1 MQIPLQ
7 ITTYGIDHSDVL
19 ETHIRDKA
27 QNLDALINHAT
38 SCRIVVK
45 SPHQHIQH
53 GNQYSVRIDI
63 GVQGSEIAVN
73 RDHADD
79 VYIALRDA
87 FDAANR
93 KLGYYARR
101 IRGDVSKQ
109 QFKYRKTDIQG
120 MKQQVIDDR

>member
-27 QNLDALINHAT
+27 KNFDALVNHAT
-38 SCRIVVK
+38 TCRIVVK

-53 GNQYSVRIDI
+53 GKQYDVHIDI
-63 GVQGSEIAVN
+63 NIQGCEIAVN

-93 KLGYYARR
+93 KLEHYARR
-101 IRGDVSKQ
+101 IRGDISKHQ
-109 QFKYRKTDIQG
+109 LKYRKPGIQG
-120 MKQQVIDDR
+120 VKLQVIDDR

>member
-1 MQIPLQ
+1 
-7 ITTYGIDHSDVL
+7 VL

-27 QNLDALINHAT
+27 KNLDSLINHAT
-38 SCRIVVK
+38 TCRIVVK

-53 GNQYSVRIDI
+53 GKQYNVRIDI
-63 GVQGSEIAVN
+63 DIQGGEIAVN

-93 KLGYYARR
+93 KLEHYARR
-101 IRGDVSKQ
+101 IHGDISKQ
-109 QFKYRKTDIQG
+109 QLKYRKPAIQG